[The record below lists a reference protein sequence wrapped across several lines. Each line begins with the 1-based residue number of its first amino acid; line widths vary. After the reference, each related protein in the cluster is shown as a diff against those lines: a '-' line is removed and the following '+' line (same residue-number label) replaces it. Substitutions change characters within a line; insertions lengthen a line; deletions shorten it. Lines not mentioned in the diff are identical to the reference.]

1 MTQPVPTQNKSIPC
15 SSSTLL
21 LFSRLLCYGTFS
33 DSPTL
38 NYRFWKQRTSFHK
51 VIEGATVNADQS
63 PVIQGPRMSFL
74 AHYKELRN
82 YHMKKRL
89 KHLRK
94 VAQGL
99 STSHSGHMVC
109 MALPHWSCTSALPT
123 RKSSA
128 FQAQGKQTDRKQS
141 KVTHKSIQQDLII
154 CQNFNK

>member
-51 VIEGATVNADQS
+51 VMEGATVNADQS

-109 MALPHWSCTSALPT
+109 MALPHPGLALVP
-123 RKSSA
+123 
-128 FQAQGKQTDRKQS
+128 FLQGKAVPSKHRGNRQTES
-141 KVTHKSIQQDLII
+141 KAKLHIKVYSRT
-154 CQNFNK
+154 